1 MINWFLQL
9 FRENPELAIFLT
21 LGIGF
26 WIGNLKYKGLS
37 LGVVTSVLLV
47 GVAVG
52 QMNIEISGP
61 MKSVFFLMFLFSIG
75 YSVGPEFFR
84 ALRSNGIKQAL
95 FAVVLCLMCLI
106 FPFLVA
112 KVLGF
117 STGEA
122 VGLLAGSQTMSAI
135 LGVGTSTINTLGIDA
150 AEKQAWINIMPVSY
164 AVTYLFGTIG
174 SAYLLSMLGP
184 ALMGGLKKV
193 KQQTKELE
201 VTMNKSQIQDD
212 PAYENVYRPISF
224 RAYLVDGEWFKDG
237 KTVSELEDE
246 LQKMGRSIFVE
257 RIKKDN
263 KIIDPQEDILIQPG
277 DELVLSGRRE
287 YVIEDEGWIGPEIM
301 DPVLL
306 NFPVENIFV
315 LINSKGAKNKT
326 IEQIR
331 KEKYMHGVMIKH
343 ITRAGIEIPVLKQT
357 VLFEGDRVEITG
369 LEREMRNAAPHLG
382 FIERPSNKTDFTFVS
397 LGIVIGGII
406 GSLAIQIGQVPISL
420 STSGGALIAGLV
432 LGWLRTKR
440 PTYGNIPSASIW
452 LMNNIGL
459 NMFIAIVG
467 ITTGPTFIAGL
478 KDVGLIVFIA
488 GILATSLP
496 LISGVIIGHK
506 LFRFHPAITLG
517 CCAGGRTT
525 TAALGAVQDTLE
537 STIPALGYTVTY
549 AVGNTLLILW
559 GVVLVLMMS

>member
-1 MINWFLQL
+1 MNWFLEL

-47 GVAVG
+47 GVVVG
-52 QMNIEISGP
+52 QMDIQISGP

-84 ALRSNGIKQAL
+84 AIRSSGLKQAL
-95 FAVVLCLMCLI
+95 FGVVLCLMCLL
-106 FPFLVA
+106 FPFIIA
-112 KVLGF
+112 KLFGF
-117 STGEA
+117 SIGES

-135 LGVGTSTINTLGIDA
+135 LGVGTSTINTLSVSA
-150 AEKQAWINIMPVSY
+150 ADKQAWIDIMPVSY

-174 SAYLLSMLGP
+174 SAYLLSILGP
-184 ALMGGLKKV
+184 ALLGGLKKV
-193 KQQTKELE
+193 KEQTKALE
-201 VTMNKSQIQDD
+201 EAMNKSEITDD
-212 PAYENVYRPISF
+212 PAYENVYRPIVF
-224 RAYLVDGEWFKDG
+224 RAYHVEGVWFEGG
-237 KTVSELEDE
+237 KTVLQLEE
-246 LQKMGRSIFVE
+246 EFQKMGRTIFVE
-257 RIKKDN
+257 RIRKGDQFL
-263 KIIDPQEDILIQPG
+263 DSAPEIQIEQG

-287 YVIEDEGWIGPEIM
+287 YVIEDETWIGQEIS
-301 DPVLL
+301 DPKLL
-306 NFPVENIFV
+306 NFPVENLFV
-315 LINSKGAKNKT
+315 LVNSKGANNKT

-331 KEKYMHGVMIKH
+331 MEKYMHGVMIKH
-343 ITRAGIEIPVLKQT
+343 IIRAGIEMPVMKQT
-357 VLFEGDRVEITG
+357 MLVEGDRIELVG
-369 LEREMRNAAPHLG
+369 LDREMRVAAPHLG
-382 FIERPSNKTDFTFVS
+382 YVERPSNKTDFTFVS

-406 GSLAIQIGQVPISL
+406 GSLAIHFGQVPVSL

-440 PTYGNIPSASIW
+440 PTYGNIPPASIW

-478 KDVGLIVFIA
+478 KDVGLIVFVA
-488 GILATSLP
+488 GVLSTSLP
-496 LISGVIIGHK
+496 LIFGVIIGNK
-506 LFRFHPAITLG
+506 LFKFHPAITLG

-525 TAALGAVQDTLE
+525 TAALGAVQDTLG

-559 GVVLVLMMS
+559 GVVLVLMMA